1 MHCPTCRTQ
10 SLITIEDLRGARGG
24 HCPECRGRWCATDE
38 AVKLGV
44 FAHANVRSA
53 AVPISACPT
62 CARHSLAPV
71 DAVRALPVRPLHCA
85 DCDRVWI
92 AGATLDAIR
101 GVSSHGTAARGNT
114 TTAGD
119 ADAPYSLWARMKATY
134 GVDADDDGDRYETLT
149 AQDSERQPLALALAV
164 PIIALSVWVLDGLG
178 LLRFLLQSTLIMGF
192 HEAGHAIAAWLTGRV
207 AVPLPFLT
215 LSTDESGPFA
225 FLLSAAL
232 LGTLMWMGTR
242 RRLPFWIGLALL
254 GVCLLISKGFASDAQ
269 QWLWISAAGVGGEFV
284 LGTLCI
290 VAFFHRAYRRPSW
303 DLMRYVALL
312 VGMAVFL
319 PSWSRWRRIAA
330 GDEPFPLGSLVYGDS
345 DGDMNRLLAAG
356 RSQQSIIESYLS
368 LGQFCIAVIVGYW
381 LWTLW
386 RAYAARQQGE

>member
-1 MHCPTCRTQ
+1 MHCPTCRSRT
-10 SLITIEDLRGARGG
+10 LVAIEDLRGASGG

-38 AVKLGV
+38 AVTLGV
-44 FAHANVRSA
+44 FTHADVRSV
-53 AVPISACPT
+53 AVPIAACPT

-71 DAVRALPVRPLHCA
+71 DAVRTVPTRPLHCA

-92 AGATLDAIR
+92 AGITLDVIR
-101 GVSSHGTAARGNT
+101 GVSSHGAAARGNT

-119 ADAPYSLWARMKATY
+119 EDVSHSLWARIKATY
-134 GVDADDDGDRYETLT
+134 GVDADDDDDRYETLA

-164 PIIALSVWVLDGLG
+164 PIVALLVWVLDAFG

-225 FLLSAAL
+225 FLLSAAVL
-232 LGTLMWMGTR
+232 ATMLWLGVR

-254 GVCLLISKGFASDAQ
+254 GVWLLMSKGFASDPQ
-269 QWLWISAAGVGGEFV
+269 QWQWISAAGVGGEFV

-290 VAFFHRAYRRPSW
+290 VAFFHRVYRRPSW
-303 DLMRYVALL
+303 DLMRYAVLL
-312 VGMAVFL
+312 AGMAVFL
-319 PSWSRWRRIAA
+319 PSWSRWRRISA

-345 DGDMNRLLAAG
+345 DGDMNRLLVAG
-356 RSQQSIIESYLS
+356 RSQQSIVESYLS
-368 LGQFCIAVIVGYW
+368 LGQLCIAVIVGYW

-386 RAYAARQQGE
+386 RAYVARSQMR